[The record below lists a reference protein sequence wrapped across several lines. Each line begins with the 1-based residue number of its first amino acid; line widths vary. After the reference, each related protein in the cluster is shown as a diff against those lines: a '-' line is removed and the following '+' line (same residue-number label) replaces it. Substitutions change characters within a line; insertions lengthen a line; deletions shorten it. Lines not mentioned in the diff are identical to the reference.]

1 MSRQPKPSAWPRL
14 ASGWGQDDTD
24 HLVRLLARSY
34 PNLTDAPPAAV
45 ARVGGRSGALS
56 DEEMW
61 TAVLRQA
68 VSGQWLD
75 HLIGAI
81 LEERWKKKLADELT
95 DLLENVGD
103 SRKGLQK
110 FTADNAGPM
119 ETDAFLRIG
128 EVLRSRTAIVVVN
141 EKFSGSGC
149 LIADRLLLTCQ
160 HVVEQPAG
168 KLADPTTIEVV
179 FDFDRRSG
187 TTYIET
193 GLHVRVTQI
202 VSHSPPSDAE
212 RRKAPGHSSGADRE
226 HLDYAIL
233 ELESPA
239 PAVPVNGEPTSRGY
253 YRLYSN
259 TYWFRSDELLLL
271 AHYPQANYQSISHL
285 SDLPEYDH
293 EGTRLFYRCNTE
305 QGSSGGPI
313 VNMQGRLTGLH
324 QGFPEA
330 EDRNRGIPVS
340 VIAGKIKDEGL
351 GYLVEAS
358 EPGQIAQIGR
368 YRYSRSVRERVC
380 QALADDPSVVIRYLQ
395 VPVAI
400 DDPDKL
406 WDWLEQHSK
415 LRKLRIAL
423 EKAGR
428 DDLTRILDTD
438 RIVVDHA
445 RMNILSDLAGQLMAS
460 AREAERLSSFISAMN
475 EVRLLREDIALQLSQ
490 LPDFSGD
497 ESIDL
502 HWRVKWAASFGA
514 ASSAMRNLEKS
525 LPARNARSEQAWQKV
540 HRVIECARAM
550 QAAVIELRRLAENP
564 TLAA

>member
-1 MSRQPKPSAWPRL
+1 
-14 ASGWGQDDTD
+14 
-24 HLVRLLARSY
+24 VRLLARSY
-34 PNLTDAPPAAV
+34 PSLTDAPPAAV
-45 ARVGGRSGALS
+45 ARAGGRSGALS
-56 DEEMW
+56 REEMW

-81 LEERWKKKLADELT
+81 LEERWEKRLADELT

-110 FTADNAGPM
+110 FTADNAGPI
-119 ETDAFLRIG
+119 ETEAFLRIG
-128 EVLRSRTAIVVVN
+128 EVLRSRTAIVLVN
-141 EKFSGSGC
+141 EKFCGSGC
-149 LIADRLLLTCQ
+149 LITDRFLLTCQ
-160 HVVEQPAG
+160 HVVEQVDG
-168 KLADPTTIEVV
+168 KLADPATIEVV

-193 GLHVRVTQI
+193 GLRVRVTQI
-202 VSHSPPSDAE
+202 VSHSPPADAE
-212 RRKAPGHSSGADRE
+212 RPKTPSHSSGADRE

-233 ELESPA
+233 ELESLA
-239 PAVPVNGEPTSRGY
+239 PAVQVNGEPTSRGY

-271 AHYPQANYQSISHL
+271 AHYPRANYQSISHL
-285 SDLPEYDH
+285 SGQPEYDH

-340 VIAGKIKDEGL
+340 VIANNIKDEGL
-351 GYLVEAS
+351 DYLVEAS
-358 EPGQIAQIGR
+358 EPGQIVQIGR
-368 YRYSRSVRERVC
+368 YRYSRSARERVC

-395 VPVAI
+395 VPVSI

-406 WDWLEQHSK
+406 WDWLEHHGK

-423 EKAGR
+423 EKSGR

-438 RIVVDHA
+438 RIVVDRATDSVGPRSRAPRQLYLCYERGPTAA
-445 RMNILSDLAGQLMAS
+445 RGHS
-460 AREAERLSSFISAMN
+460 
-475 EVRLLREDIALQLSQ
+475 IAT
-490 LPDFSGD
+490 
-497 ESIDL
+497 E
-502 HWRVKWAASFGA
+502 
-514 ASSAMRNLEKS
+514 
-525 LPARNARSEQAWQKV
+525 PAPG
-540 HRVIECARAM
+540 
-550 QAAVIELRRLAENP
+550 LFRR
-564 TLAA
+564 

>member
-1 MSRQPKPSAWPRL
+1 M
-14 ASGWGQDDTD
+14 
-24 HLVRLLARSY
+24 
-34 PNLTDAPPAAV
+34 
-45 ARVGGRSGALS
+45 
-56 DEEMW
+56 
-61 TAVLRQA
+61 
-68 VSGQWLD
+68 
-75 HLIGAI
+75 
-81 LEERWKKKLADELT
+81 
-95 DLLENVGD
+95 
-103 SRKGLQK
+103 
-110 FTADNAGPM
+110 
-119 ETDAFLRIG
+119 
-128 EVLRSRTAIVVVN
+128 
-141 EKFSGSGC
+141 
-149 LIADRLLLTCQ
+149 
-160 HVVEQPAG
+160 
-168 KLADPTTIEVV
+168 
-179 FDFDRRSG
+179 
-187 TTYIET
+187 
-193 GLHVRVTQI
+193 
-202 VSHSPPSDAE
+202 
-212 RRKAPGHSSGADRE
+212 
-226 HLDYAIL
+226 
-233 ELESPA
+233 
-239 PAVPVNGEPTSRGY
+239 
-253 YRLYSN
+253 
-259 TYWFRSDELLLL
+259 
-271 AHYPQANYQSISHL
+271 
-285 SDLPEYDH
+285 
-293 EGTRLFYRCNTE
+293 
-305 QGSSGGPI
+305 
-313 VNMQGRLTGLH
+313 NMQGRLTGLH